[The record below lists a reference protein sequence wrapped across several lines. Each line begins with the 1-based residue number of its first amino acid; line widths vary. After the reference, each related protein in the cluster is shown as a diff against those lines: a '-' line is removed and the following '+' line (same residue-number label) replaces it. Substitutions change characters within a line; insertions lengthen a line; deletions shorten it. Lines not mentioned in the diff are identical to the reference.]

1 MSLKKSLVALA
12 VCFSS
17 PALFAQSGLLS
28 DAPDEGYIGTID
40 LGYISTTG
48 NTETESLNGAFKYI
62 TRLTDEWSTGVH
74 ITGMTNRNDEV
85 REAERYTFVW
95 NNRYDLSDSSFVYS
109 VVDYMDDYF
118 GAYDYQAG
126 AYVGYGHEL
135 FNDDTGHFSLG
146 LGLGYRINAIE
157 AGEDEKENVVRGDL
171 DYQYNISENA
181 VFTQLVSA
189 LWGQDVD
196 TYTSETALRTNI
208 SESLSLKLA
217 YNINYNSEVPVGAEK
232 RDTTTTVSVSYSF

>member
-1 MSLKKSLVALA
+1 MNFKKSLVALA

-28 DAPDEGYIGTID
+28 DAPDEGYIGTLD
-40 LGYISTTG
+40 VGYISTSG
-48 NTETESLNGAFKYI
+48 NSETESLNGAFKYV
-62 TRLTDEWSTGVH
+62 TRLSEDWSTGVH
-74 ITGMTNRNDEV
+74 ITGMTNENDEV

-95 NNRYDLSDSSFVYS
+95 NTRYDLSERSFMYS
-109 VVDYMDDYF
+109 VVDYMNDYF

-135 FNDDTGHFSLG
+135 FSDDTGHFSLG
-146 LGLGYRINAIE
+146 LGLGYRINALE
-157 AGEDEKENVVRGDL
+157 ADEDETENVVRGDL
-171 DYQYNISENA
+171 DYQYNISETA
-181 VFTQLVSA
+181 SFTQAVTA
-189 LWGQDVD
+189 IWGQDFD
-196 TYTSETALRTNI
+196 TYSSETALRTSI

-217 YNINYNSEVPVGAEK
+217 YHINYNSEVPVGAEK